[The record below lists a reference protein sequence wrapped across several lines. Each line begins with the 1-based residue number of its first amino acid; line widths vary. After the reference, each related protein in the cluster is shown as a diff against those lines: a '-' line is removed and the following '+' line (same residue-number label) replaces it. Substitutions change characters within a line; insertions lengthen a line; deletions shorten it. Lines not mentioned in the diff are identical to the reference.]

1 MIMFIK
7 KVFSLIMIFLI
18 GFSTQVQEKEI
29 YNKDFFY
36 ALKIQSDADV
46 AREACEIPLNLD

>member
-1 MIMFIK
+1 MFIK